1 MSEIVVTQD
10 GSVLEVMLNRPKKKN
25 ALTFAMYDALVEAL
39 RSAHENP
46 RVRVVLL
53 SAAGDSFCAGNDIN
67 DFLSNATIDP
77 EGAPPVRFIEALV
90 KLEKLLVVA
99 VQGAA
104 VGIGTTM
111 LLHADLVY
119 ASEAA
124 QFSTPFVKLALVPE
138 AASSLLL
145 PRRVGQAAANDM
157 FLRGTVVNARRAVDL
172 GLINEVVGT
181 ADDLVGVARSR
192 ARELTALP
200 PAAARLTK
208 ALLRLDP
215 ETVLARVKVEAGLFA
230 ERVASE
236 EAREA
241 FSAFLERRPANFS
254 QFA

>member
-10 GSVLEVMLNRPKKKN
+10 GGVLEVMLNRPKKKN

-39 RSAHENP
+39 RVAHENP
-46 RVRVVLL
+46 QVRVMML
-53 SAAGDSFCAGNDIN
+53 SAAGDCFCAGNDIN

-77 EGAPPVRFIEALV
+77 ASSPGVRFIEALV
-90 KLEKLLVVA
+90 RLEKLLVVG

-104 VGIGTTM
+104 VGIGSTM

-124 QFSTPFVKLALVPE
+124 QFSTPFVKLGLVPE

-145 PRRVGQAAANDM
+145 PRRVGQTAANDM
-157 FLRGTVVNARRAVDL
+157 FLRGTVVNARRAADL

-181 ADDLVGVARSR
+181 ADELAHVLRSR
-192 ARELTALP
+192 ARELAAQP

-208 ALLRLDP
+208 ALLRVDP
-215 ETVLARVKVEAGLFA
+215 ETLLARVKVEAGLFA

-241 FSAFLERRPANFS
+241 FSAFLERRQADFS
-254 QFA
+254 RFA

>member
-25 ALTFAMYDALVEAL
+25 ALTFAMYDALIVAL
-39 RSAHENP
+39 REAHENP
-46 RVRVVLL
+46 HVRVVLL

-77 EGAPPVRFIEALV
+77 ASAAPVRFIEALV

-111 LLHADLVY
+111 LLHADLIY

-124 QFSTPFVKLALVPE
+124 QFSTPFAKLGLIPE
-138 AASSLLL
+138 AASTLLL
-145 PRRVGQAAANDM
+145 PLRVGHAAASDM
-157 FLRGTVVNARRAVDL
+157 CLRGTVVNARRAVEL

-181 ADDLVGVARSR
+181 ADELAHASRSR
-192 ARELTALP
+192 ARELAALP
-200 PAAARLTK
+200 PAAARFTK
-208 ALLRLDP
+208 ALLRTDP
-215 ETVLARVKVEAGLFA
+215 EAVLARVKVEAALFA

-241 FSAFLERRPANFS
+241 FSAFLERRPADFS
-254 QFA
+254 RFA

>member
-10 GSVLEVMLNRPKKKN
+10 GSILEVVLSRPKKKN
-25 ALTFAMYDALVEAL
+25 ALTFAMYDALVEAM
-39 RSAHENP
+39 RAAHENP
-46 RVRVVLL
+46 QVRVVLL
-53 SAAGDSFCAGNDIN
+53 SAAGDCFCAGNDIN

-77 EGAPPVRFIEALV
+77 ASAPPVRFIEALV

-124 QFSTPFVKLALVPE
+124 QFSTPFVRLALVPE
-138 AASSLLL
+138 AASTLLL
-145 PRRVGQAAANDM
+145 PRRVGHAAANDM
-157 FLRGTVVNARRAVDL
+157 LLRGTVIDARRAADL
-172 GLINEVVGT
+172 GLVNEVVGT
-181 ADDLVGVARSR
+181 ADELMALSRSR
-192 ARELTALP
+192 ARELAAQP
-200 PAAARLTK
+200 PVAARLTK
-208 ALLRLDP
+208 ALLRVDP

-241 FSAFLERRPANFS
+241 LSAFLERRPADFS
-254 QFA
+254 RFA

>member
-1 MSEIVVTQD
+1 MSEIVVKEE
-10 GSVLEVMLNRPKKKN
+10 GSILEVTLNRPKKKN
-25 ALTFAMYDALVEAL
+25 ALTFAMYDALVDAL
-39 RSAHENP
+39 RAAHENP

-53 SAAGDSFCAGNDIN
+53 TAAGDSFCAGNDIN
-67 DFLSNATIDP
+67 DFLSNATMDP
-77 EGAPPVRFIEALV
+77 ASAPPVRFIEALIR
-90 KLEKLLVVA
+90 LEKLLVVA

-104 VGIGTTM
+104 IGIGMTM

-124 QFSTPFVKLALVPE
+124 QFSAPFAKLALVPE

-145 PRRVGQAAANDM
+145 PRRVGHAAANDM
-157 FLRGTVVNARRAVDL
+157 LLRGTVVDARRAAEL
-172 GLINEVVGT
+172 GLVNEVVGT
-181 ADDLVGVARSR
+181 ADELAQLSRSR
-192 ARELTALP
+192 ANELAAQP

-208 ALLRLDP
+208 ALLRVDP

-241 FSAFLERRPANFS
+241 FAAFLERRPADFS
-254 QFA
+254 RFA

>member
-10 GSVLEVMLNRPKKKN
+10 GGVLEVMLNRPKKKN
-25 ALTFAMYDALVEAL
+25 ALTFAMYEALVDALRV
-39 RSAHENP
+39 AHENP
-46 RVRVVLL
+46 QVHVMLL

-67 DFLSNATIDP
+67 DFLANPTIDP
-77 EGAPPVRFIEALV
+77 ASSPGVRFIEALV
-90 KLEKLLVVA
+90 RLEKLLVVG

-124 QFSTPFVKLALVPE
+124 QFSAPFVKLALVPE

-157 FLRGTVVNARRAVDL
+157 FLRGTVVNARRAAEL

-181 ADDLVGVARSR
+181 ADELAHLLRSR
-192 ARELTALP
+192 ARELAAQP

-208 ALLRLDP
+208 ALLRVDP

-241 FSAFLERRPANFS
+241 FSAFLERRPAEFS
-254 QFA
+254 RLA

>member
-1 MSEIVVTQD
+1 MSEIVVNED
-10 GSVLEVMLNRPKKKN
+10 GSVLEVVLNRPKKKN
-25 ALTFAMYDALVEAL
+25 ALTFAMYDALVDAL
-39 RSAHENP
+39 RAAHENP
-46 RVRVVLL
+46 RVRAVLL
-53 SAAGDSFCAGNDIN
+53 SATGDAFCAGNDIN
-67 DFLSNATIDP
+67 DFLSNVAIDP
-77 EGAPPVRFIEALV
+77 ASAPPVRFIEALV

-124 QFSTPFVKLALVPE
+124 YFSTPFVKLALVPE

-157 FLRGTVVNARRAVDL
+157 FLRGTVVNARRAAEL
-172 GLINEVVGT
+172 GLINEVVGS
-181 ADDLVGVARSR
+181 ADELAQVSRAR
-192 ARELTALP
+192 ARELALQP

-208 ALLRLDP
+208 ALLRVDP

-230 ERVASE
+230 ERVASD

-241 FSAFLERRPANFS
+241 FSAFLERRPADFTR
-254 QFA
+254 FA